1 MSELNQDLLADIH
14 EINLSYLMLA
24 QRLLRDDYATGM
36 ARLGFDE
43 DVASLILELS
53 PAQLVRLASSGSVIC
68 GFRMNDYEL
77 LSALTRDVLG
87 GILQQAHSAILL
99 AQQATRAPIGS
110 QVTQASQAAQPAGQA
125 V

>member
-1 MSELNQDLLADIH
+1 MSGSNQDLLADIQ

-24 QRLLRDDYATGM
+24 QRLLRDDRATGM
-36 ARLGFDE
+36 ARLGIDD
-43 DVASLILELS
+43 DVASLILQLS
-53 PAQLVRLASSGSVIC
+53 PAQLVRLASSSSVIC
-68 GFRMNDYEL
+68 GFRMNDYNL

-99 AQQATRAPIGS
+99 SQQATRVPVGS
-110 QVTQASQAAQPAGQA
+110 QQAPVTPEA

>member
-1 MSELNQDLLADIH
+1 MSGLNQDLLADIH
-14 EINLSYLMLA
+14 EVNLSYLMLA
-24 QRLLRDDYATGM
+24 QRMLRDDQATGM

-43 DVASLILELS
+43 DVATLLLQLS

-68 GFRMNDYEL
+68 GFRLNDYEL

-99 AQQATRAPIGS
+99 AQQATHLALD
-110 QVTQASQAAQPAGQA
+110 TEAAGEPA
-125 V
+125 

>member
-1 MSELNQDLLADIH
+1 MSGQNQDLLADIH

-24 QRLLRDDYATGM
+24 QRMLRDDYATGM

-43 DVASLILELS
+43 DVASLLLQLS

-68 GFRMNDYEL
+68 RFRLNDYEL
-77 LSALTRDVLG
+77 LSSLTRDVLG

-99 AQQATRAPIGS
+99 AQKATNIANAA
-110 QVTQASQAAQPAGQA
+110 TDSQAAGQPA
-125 V
+125 

>member
-1 MSELNQDLLADIH
+1 MSGLNQGLLADIH

-24 QRLLRDDYATGM
+24 QRMLRDDYSTGM

-43 DVASLILELS
+43 DVASLILQLS
-53 PAQLVRLASSGSVIC
+53 PAQLVRLASTGSVIC
-68 GFRMNDYEL
+68 RFRLNDYEL

-99 AQQATRAPIGS
+99 AQKATNTA
-110 QVTQASQAAQPAGQA
+110 VTPAATSEAA
-125 V
+125 